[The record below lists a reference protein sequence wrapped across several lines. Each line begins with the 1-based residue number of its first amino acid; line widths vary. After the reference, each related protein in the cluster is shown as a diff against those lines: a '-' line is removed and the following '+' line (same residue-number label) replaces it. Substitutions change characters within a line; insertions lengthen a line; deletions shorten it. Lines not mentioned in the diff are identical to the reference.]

1 MSALTSRMKA
11 STPASTEGTFVVIL
25 SCLTTLA
32 LGAVAWR
39 QHEAV
44 GPAAVAAAVACLTVA
59 ALFGPLGGLGT
70 GVVAAAAYVGL
81 ASRSATWDHTRFP
94 DAMVTCALLVVAGW
108 NVGLVRQVLS
118 SSRGAGP
125 DRAGSMPYPALG
137 GFPLPQGMLRLQ
149 EEVERARSTGAPLGL
164 LMVETSPTRA
174 SLTQDGVES
183 ARRGVTRVVLSR
195 SRSTDV
201 PIEVAEGLLALVI
214 PLADRPSTWELLTSV
229 VQGYREAA
237 FTDRTREALLPL
249 REYLRMECAVTYLD
263 DTHTSAEEY
272 LRAARRA
279 VRPDL
284 EESA

>member
-1 MSALTSRMKA
+1 MSAPTSRLKA
-11 STPASTEGTFVVIL
+11 STPGSTEATFVVIL

-39 QHEAV
+39 QHESV
-44 GPAAVAAAVACLTVA
+44 GPAGVVAAAICLTVA

-70 GVVAAAAYVGL
+70 GVAAAAAYVGL

-118 SSRGAGP
+118 SPRGGGFWS
-125 DRAGSMPYPALG
+125 AGSMPRSALG
-137 GFPLPQGMLRLQ
+137 IFPFQQGMLRLQ

-164 LMVETSPTRA
+164 LMVETSPTSA
-174 SLTQDGVES
+174 SLTQDGLES
-183 ARRGVTRVVLSR
+183 AQRGVTRVVLSR
-195 SRSTDV
+195 TRSTDV
-201 PIEVAEGLLALVI
+201 PIEVAEGQLALVI
-214 PLADRPSTWELLTSV
+214 PLADRPSIWELLTSV
-229 VQGYREAA
+229 VHGYREAA
-237 FTDRTREALLPL
+237 FTDRTRGAMLPL

-263 DTHTSAEEY
+263 DTHTSAEDY

-279 VRPDL
+279 LRPGV